1 VKQISLVRGGI
12 ALALASAFPIALR
25 ADVAGTVTLQSSDI
39 FSFDTGAKA
48 TSGGDIQFT
57 GNSLTLQGSATIF
70 NEGPL
75 GMTGYN
81 ALVQAVASVLP
92 LQAYNQGPLSGG
104 SLVVGDVFLVH
115 TNAGNYAKAL
125 ITAASAGSITLQY
138 DTFGV
143 SGGAGPPAITDI
155 ENNSSV
161 IPPGFPNSGVAPSTL
176 IVIHGSGLADPGTP
190 AVLEDSTLG
199 LPLTLNGASISV
211 TVNGVTTNPAIYYT
225 SPTQIDAVLPA
236 ATPVGT
242 GTLTV
247 TYKGTPS
254 APAAIQVVPNAL
266 GIDTYNG
273 GAAVA
278 TDAVTYALLTPTS
291 SGKPGE
297 IITLWGTGLGADPND
312 SDTTYTKTPHA
323 VNAPLQVYIGGVQAA
338 ISYQGATVYPGVD
351 VIVVT
356 IPQSVSNGCFV
367 PVVGVVG
374 NVVGNTST
382 MPIAPGGGVCSDPQY
397 GASGNTISALKG
409 QSTVKSGV
417 LIVSQ
422 STAPGTTG
430 AAQTT
435 DAALGVFSQ
444 VSGASYGGGNQ
455 VSLNG
460 CVLNETVTSSTSTS
474 TTTVTGLDAG
484 AITITGPSGGPV
496 TLSTVPSVTGTYIA
510 QLPAGTI
517 PSSGGAFTFSGSGGS
532 QVGAFT
538 ATINFP
544 NPLLSWTNQSAAADV
559 TRSSGLQVAW
569 AGGASGS
576 YVLVEGSSSSASGV
590 SGSYYCITTQDA
602 GQLTVPSYILLG
614 LPAGTGT
621 TLIENITSETTF
633 AASGLDYGAA
643 IGGVGVSVNSTYQ

>member
-1 VKQISLVRGGI
+1 M
-12 ALALASAFPIALR
+12 ALALAAAFPVALR
-25 ADVAGTVTLQSSDI
+25 ADLAGTVILQSNDI

-57 GNSLTLQGSATIF
+57 GNSVTLQGSATIF
-70 NEGPL
+70 SEGPL

-81 ALVQAVASVLP
+81 DLTQAVASALP
-92 LQAYNQGPLSGG
+92 SQVYNQVPLSGG
-104 SLVVGDVFLVH
+104 SLVVGEVFLVH
-115 TNAGNYAKAL
+115 TNGGNLAKAL
-125 ITAASAGSITLQY
+125 IIAASASSITLQY
-138 DTFGV
+138 DTFGA
-143 SGGAGPPAITDI
+143 SGGSGPPAIANV

-176 IVIHGSGLADPGTP
+176 IVIHGTGLADPGTP

-199 LPLTLNGASISV
+199 LPSQLNGASISV

-236 ATPVGT
+236 ATPVGA

-247 TYKGTPS
+247 TYRGTPS
-254 APAAIQVVPNAL
+254 PPAAIQVVPSAL

-273 GAAVA
+273 GTAVA

-291 SGKPGE
+291 SGKPGQ

-323 VNAPLQVYIGGVQAA
+323 VNAPLQVYIGGIQAA
-338 ISYQGATVYPGVD
+338 IAYQGATVYPGVD

-356 IPQSVSNGCFV
+356 IPQSVPAGCYV

-382 MPIAPGGGVCSDPQY
+382 MPIAAGGGVCSDPQY
-397 GASGNTISALKG
+397 GTSGNTISTLNG
-409 QSTVKSGV
+409 QSTVKSGT
-417 LIVSQ
+417 LIVEQ
-422 STAPGTTG
+422 GTAPGTTG
-430 AAQTT
+430 AAETT

-444 VSGASYGGGNQ
+444 VSGASYGGGTR
-455 VSLNG
+455 VSLDG
-460 CVLNETVTSSTSTS
+460 CILNQTVTSSGS

-484 AITITGPSGGPV
+484 TITVTGPSGGPV
-496 TLSTVPSVTGTYIA
+496 TLSTIPSVTGTYFA
-510 QLPAGTI
+510 HLPAGAI
-517 PSSGGAFTFSGSGGS
+517 SSSGGAFTFNGSGGS

-538 ATINFP
+538 ATVNFP
-544 NPLLSWTNQSAAADV
+544 NPLLSWTNQSAAAAIA
-559 TRSSGLQVAW
+559 RSSGLQVTW
-569 AGGASGS
+569 TGGAPGS
-576 YVLVEGSSSSASGV
+576 YVLIEGFSSSSGA
-590 SGSYYCITTQDA
+590 SGSYYCITTQNA
-602 GQLTVPSYILLG
+602 GQITVPSYILLG
-614 LPAGTGT
+614 LPAGAGT
-621 TLIENITSETTF
+621 TLLENTTSETTF

-643 IGGVGVSVNSTYQ
+643 IGAVGVTVNSTYQ